1 MANEVTTTKQSRP
14 IDLLKNAL
22 NAPSVQEQFR
32 NALGENKDL
41 FVASIIDVYTG
52 DKSLQKCQPA
62 AVIAEALRAATL
74 KLPLNRALGWAYI
87 VTFNNSV
94 KQPDGTWQKVPTPA
108 FIIGYKGYLQLAM
121 RTGFY
126 KNINADIVY
135 EGELTYASKLKGE
148 ISLDGKKL
156 SDKVIGY
163 FCYFELLNGFSKT
176 LYMSVED
183 MANYAIK
190 YSPSF
195 GAKKPSVESLIALA
209 QSKESGNKVGWL
221 GNFNDMALKTV
232 IRRLLSK
239 YGYMSIDMQ
248 NAAMKEAEIES
259 TSMGVRNEVISVEAN
274 SVEVDTDEAAYD
286 VVDTKTGEVITQQPQ
301 QEQAEEDEMPA
312 Y

>member
-148 ISLDGKKL
+148 ISLDGRKV

-195 GAKKPSVESLIALA
+195 GAKKPSVESLIELA

-221 GNFNDMALKTV
+221 GNFNDMSLKTV

-248 NAAMKEAEIES
+248 NAAMKEAEIEA
-259 TSMGVRNEVISVEAN
+259 TSMGVRNEVISVDAN

-301 QEQAEEDEMPA
+301 QEQADDEEMPA